1 MGADASEQFG
11 VVAAG
16 KVGTTDALL
25 EEYIAAEQAA
35 AFCMIKS
42 DMSRGMP
49 RHEHNTELKAAELH
63 AFGLLPPQG
72 GFMAAIHRNAPD
84 LRAPAGPIHWKV
96 KVMKPERQAGVLLH
110 DAGHA
115 AKMIEVGVGEPDGAQ
130 LPAARGNASE
140 DFGSIPGRVDDHT
153 IVTIVISDDEAIGD
167 HRSEG
172 HFFNLQHGSF
182 GLPVRIVRRDGVRDY
197 TSAAAGRP

>member
-72 GFMAAIHRNAPD
+72 GFMAAIHRNAPG
-84 LRAPAGPIHWKV
+84 LHASAGPIHGKV
-96 KVMKPERQAGVLLH
+96 KAVKPERQAGVLLH
-110 DAGHA
+110 DAVYA
-115 AKMIEVGVGEPDGAQ
+115 AKMVEVGVGEPDGAR
-130 LPAARGNASE
+130 LPSARGNASE

-182 GLPVRIVRRDGVRDY
+182 GLPVRIVRWDGAADY
-197 TSAAAGRP
+197 TIAAAGRP

>member
-1 MGADASEQFG
+1 MI
-11 VVAAG
+11 AAG
-16 KVGTTDALL
+16 KVGAPNALL
-25 EEYIAAEQAA
+25 EEHIAAKKAV
-35 AFCMIKS
+35 AFRMIKS

-49 RHEHNTELKAAELH
+49 RHEHNTELKAAESH

-72 GFMAAIHRNAPD
+72 GFMAAIHWYTPG
-84 LRAPAGPIHWKV
+84 LRAPADPIHGKV
-96 KVMKPERQAGVLLH
+96 KAMKPERQAGMLLH

-115 AKMIEVGVGEPDGAQ
+115 AKMVEVGVGEPDGAQ